1 MGKRSSFE
9 RRPQDAYATPAEAV
23 KPLLPHLRPRTRYS
37 EPCCGDGALIGHLE
51 DAGHLCNFW
60 CDIAPPPEGEWSR
73 QMDALALESC
83 IGECWITNPPWRRDM
98 LHPLITHLSSLAPA
112 WLLMDAEWMNTKQAV
127 PFLPWCH
134 RPRALDPR
142 HIHVEQG
149 LVLLIPLRPDYAEA
163 YVRAHILRQGV
174 MTTHPFA
181 V

>member
-134 RPRALDPR
+134 RIVAIGRVRWIPDTSMSSKDSCCWYLFDQTTPRLTSGP
-142 HIHVEQG
+142 VFFG
-149 LVLLIPLRPDYAEA
+149 
-163 YVRAHILRQGV
+163 RAS
-174 MTTHPFA
+174 
-181 V
+181 